1 MDTRT
6 IGANTAGRTA
16 TPKTARDYILA
27 GWASMA
33 GTTIE
38 WYDFFLYGTAAA
50 LLFNKVF
57 FPTLDPVL
65 GTLAAFATYGV
76 GFIGRPL
83 GGIVFGHFGDRIGR
97 KSMLMATL
105 LLMGLPSMGIGLI
118 PSYQSIGYWAAATLV
133 AMRFLQGMAVG
144 GEWGGAVLMAVEH
157 APEGMKGF
165 FGSLPQTGV
174 GFGLILST
182 LAMSAV
188 AVLPEADLLSWGWR
202 LPFLAS
208 FVLLVVGWLIRTRV
222 PESPDFERMKREG
235 ESVKAPVLAV
245 MRKHPRA
252 LLLIIG
258 ARTAENTWFY
268 LVVAFALA
276 YAANQL
282 KIPKEQILHAITAGA
297 AVSLVT
303 MPLAGYISDKI
314 GQKRLFIIGLLA
326 MCLFASP
333 FFGMLATRDPVTV
346 WWAMVLGVGVVFPIL
361 YAPESQLFASQ
372 FPAEVRYSGISV
384 SVQIAGV
391 LGGGVAPMIATAL
404 LATAGGSPRYVVGYM
419 LALGLIALVCT
430 FFMRTGEPAV
440 ETAIVAQPR

>member
-1 MDTRT
+1 MDSQSAESVTSASAPGVR
-6 IGANTAGRTA
+6 
-16 TPKTARDYILA
+16 KSVKHYVLA

-50 LLFNKVF
+50 LVFNKVF
-57 FPTLDPVL
+57 FPTLDPIL

-76 GFIGRPL
+76 GFVGRPM
-83 GGIVFGHFGDRIGR
+83 GGIVFGHFGDRVGR

-105 LLMGLPSMGIGLI
+105 LLMGLPSMAIGLI

-157 APEGMKGF
+157 APAGRKGF

-174 GFGLILST
+174 GFGLILSS

-188 AVLPEADLLSWGWR
+188 AVLPEKDLLAWGWR
-202 LPFLAS
+202 VPFLAS
-208 FVLLVVGWLIRTRV
+208 VLLLVVGWVIRARI
-222 PESPDFERMKREG
+222 PESPDFERMKRERPP
-235 ESVKAPVLAV
+235 VKAPVLEV
-245 MRKHPRA
+245 IRRHPRT

-282 KIPKEQILHAITAGA
+282 KIPKMDVLHAITAGA
-297 AVSLVT
+297 VLSLVT
-303 MPLAGYISDKI
+303 MPLAGYVSDWI
-314 GQKRLFIIGLLA
+314 GQKRLFMIGLVL

-333 FFGMLATRDPVTV
+333 FFSMLEMRDPTTV
-346 WWAMVLGVGVVFPIL
+346 WWAMVLGVGIVFPIL
-361 YAPESQLFASQ
+361 YAPESQLFAPQ

-384 SVQIAGV
+384 SVQVAGV
-391 LGGGVAPMIATAL
+391 LGGGIAPMIATAL
-404 LATAGGSPRYVVGYM
+404 LASGGGSPRYVVGYM
-419 LALGLIALVCT
+419 IALGVFALVCT
-430 FFMRTGEPAV
+430 FFMRVDARN
-440 ETAIVAQPR
+440 AR

>member
-1 MDTRT
+1 MD
-6 IGANTAGRTA
+6 IPSTAGA
-16 TPKTARDYILA
+16 AVGITPARKSAKDYLLA

-50 LLFNKVF
+50 LVFNKIF
-57 FPTLDPVL
+57 FPTLDPIL

-76 GFIGRPL
+76 GFIGRPM

-105 LLMGLPSMGIGLI
+105 LMMGIPSMAIGLI
-118 PSYQSIGYWAAATLV
+118 PSYQSIGYWAAGTLV

-157 APEGMKGF
+157 APPGRKGF

-174 GFGLILST
+174 GFGLILSS
-182 LAMSAV
+182 LAMAAV
-188 AVLPEADLLSWGWR
+188 AALPEADLLSWGWR
-202 LPFLAS
+202 VPFLAS
-208 FVLLVVGWLIRTRV
+208 ILLVAIGWVIRSRV
-222 PESPDFERMKREG
+222 PESPDFERIKAERKPL
-235 ESVKAPVLAV
+235 KAPVLDV
-245 MRKHPRA
+245 MRRYPRT

-282 KIPKEQILHAITAGA
+282 KIPKSAVLHAITAGA
-297 AVSLVT
+297 VLSLFT
-303 MPLAGYISDKI
+303 MPFCGYLSDRI
-314 GQKRLFIIGLLA
+314 GQKRLFLIGLVI
-326 MCLFASP
+326 MCLFAAP
-333 FFGMLATRDPVTV
+333 FFSMLGTRDPSTV

-384 SVQIAGV
+384 SVQLAGV
-391 LGGGVAPMIATAL
+391 LGGGVAPIIATAL
-404 LATAGGSPRYVVGYM
+404 LASGGGRPHFVVAYM
-419 LALGLIALVCT
+419 VALGLIGLICT
-430 FFMRTGEPAV
+430 VFMRVRAD
-440 ETAIVAQPR
+440 